1 MLSESYARSI
11 EERLTYVARVR
22 SEFSKDVV
30 SPYDFR
36 SLQKGLLNYIS
47 SLKSLIITVPR
58 DVLGENF
65 LPLYRRIGG
74 LEPLVLR
81 ATDTNQLLRYLE
93 TADDAFV
100 ELVNALFRAGVISS
114 GRTPQIK
121 G

>member
-1 MLSESYARSI
+1 MSESYARSV

-22 SEFSKDVV
+22 SEVSKDVV

-58 DVLGENF
+58 DILGENF

-81 ATDTNQLLRYLE
+81 AADTNQLLRYLE
-93 TADDAFV
+93 AADDAFV